1 MSRLGRLVLDTST
14 LVGALL
20 SPQSIPR
27 QALMLALTH
36 FDLCVSEATLEETRT
51 VFGRPKF
58 DRYHTREYRSR
69 FLAMYRQHTLLIGVE
84 AEDDGAARHACR
96 DPADAKFLAL
106 AHACAAEVLVSSD
119 QDLLVLDGWQG
130 IAIQSPA
137 DFVGAMERSDRE
149 NLP

>member
-36 FDLCVSEATLEETRT
+36 FDLCVSEATLEETQT

-69 FLAMYRQHTLLIGVE
+69 FLAMYRQHTLLIG
-84 AEDDGAARHACR
+84 
-96 DPADAKFLAL
+96 
-106 AHACAAEVLVSSD
+106 
-119 QDLLVLDGWQG
+119 
-130 IAIQSPA
+130 
-137 DFVGAMERSDRE
+137 
-149 NLP
+149 

>member
-1 MSRLGRLVLDTST
+1 VSRLGRLVLDTST
-14 LVGALL
+14 LIGALL

-27 QALMLALTH
+27 QAFMLALTH
-36 FDLCVSEATLEETRT
+36 FDLCVSQATLDEAHK

-58 DRYHTREYRSR
+58 DRYHPKGYRTR
-69 FLAMYRQHTLLIGVE
+69 FLAMYRARALLIGVE
-84 AEDDGAARHACR
+84 AVDDHVARHVCR

-130 IAIQSPA
+130 LAIQSPA
-137 DFVGAMERSDRE
+137 AFVEAMDRSGA
-149 NLP
+149 

>member
-1 MSRLGRLVLDTST
+1 MTRLGRLVLDTST

-20 SPQSIPR
+20 SPQSVPR
-27 QALMLALTH
+27 QAFMLALTH
-36 FDLCVSEATLEETRT
+36 FDLCVSQATLKEAEK

-58 DRYHTREYRSR
+58 DRYHPQEYRTR
-69 FLAMYRQHTLLIGVE
+69 FLEMYRERALLIGVE
-84 AEDDGAARHACR
+84 AVDEDAARNTCR

-130 IAIQSPA
+130 LSIQSPA
-137 DFVGAMERSDRE
+137 AFVEAMERSGA
-149 NLP
+149 